1 LFGLIARDDVRRAKL
16 DSHGA
21 SGRGSLGPSI
31 PDIDVGWLRSST
43 RNLLDNRVLRR
54 AWTITV

>member
-1 LFGLIARDDVRRAKL
+1 MSGG
-16 DSHGA
+16 HGA
-21 SGRGSLGPSI
+21 SGQGSLGPSI

-43 RNLLDNRVLRR
+43 RNLLENRVLRR